1 MRRYLSRGLVF
12 HSTYMVNDSETM
24 TAIYVN
30 CRFPGDRF
38 NRISYIIKVERIMR
52 LNRKATG
59 IKQIPKR
66 R

>member
-12 HSTYMVNDSETM
+12 HSTYMVKEGKD
-24 TAIYVN
+24 IN
-30 CRFPGDRF
+30 CRFSGDRF
-38 NRISYIIKVERIMR
+38 NRISYIIKVERMMC

-59 IKQIPKR
+59 IKQMPKR